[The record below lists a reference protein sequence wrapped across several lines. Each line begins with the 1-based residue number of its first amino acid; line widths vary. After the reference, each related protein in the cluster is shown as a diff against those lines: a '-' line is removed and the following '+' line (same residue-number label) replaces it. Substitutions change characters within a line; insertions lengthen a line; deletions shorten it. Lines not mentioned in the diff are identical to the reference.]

1 VTDLVLFHHI
11 QGLTPGVVAFADRLR
26 AAGHTV
32 HTPDLL
38 EGRTFDTIEEG
49 ETHVR
54 ALGFDTVFGRGVAA
68 AVALPGDVVYA
79 GISLGVGPAQQL
91 AQTKPGAKGALLLA
105 AFIDPAEFGGWHE
118 GLPAQIHGMDN
129 DPYFAG
135 EGDLDAATTFADHT
149 KDVDLFV
156 YPGDAHLFMDS
167 SVDGYDEKS
176 AALLTERVL
185 AFLDRV

>member
-1 VTDLVLFHHI
+1 MTEVVLFHHI
-11 QGLTPGVVAFADRLR
+11 QGLTPGVVALAEQFR

-38 EGRTFDTIEEG
+38 EGRTFPTIEEG
-49 ETHVR
+49 EAHVR
-54 ALGFDTVFGRGVAA
+54 AVGFDTVFARGVSAA
-68 AVALPGDVVYA
+68 EALPGEVVYA

-91 AQTKPGAKGALLLA
+91 AQTKPGAKGALILA
-105 AFIDPAEFGGWHE
+105 AFIDPAEFGGWPE

-135 EGDLDAATTFADHT
+135 EGDLDAASGFADQT

-156 YPGDAHLFMDS
+156 YPGDTHLFMDS
-167 SVDGYDEKS
+167 SVDGYDEKA
-176 AALLTERVL
+176 AALLTEQTL

>member
-1 VTDLVLFHHI
+1 MTDVVLFHHI

-26 AAGHTV
+26 TAGHTV

-49 ETHVR
+49 EAHVR
-54 ALGFDTVFGRGVAA
+54 ALGFDTVFARGVAA
-68 AVALPGDVVYA
+68 AEALPGDVVYA

-91 AQTKPGAKGALLLA
+91 AQTKPGARGALILA
-105 AFIDPAEFGGWHE
+105 AFIDPAEFGGWPE
-118 GLPAQIHGMDN
+118 ELPAQIHGMDK

-135 EGDLDAATTFADHT
+135 EGDLDAASAFADRT

-156 YPGDAHLFMDS
+156 YPGDGHLFMDS
-167 SVDGYDEKS
+167 SVDGYDEEA

-185 AFLDRV
+185 AFLDQF

>member
-1 VTDLVLFHHI
+1 VTDVVLFHHI

-38 EGRTFDTIEEG
+38 EGRTFPSIEEG
-49 ETHVR
+49 EAHVR
-54 ALGFDTVFGRGVAA
+54 ALGFETVFARGVQAA
-68 AVALPGDVVYA
+68 TDLPGEVVYA

-91 AQTKPGAKGALLLA
+91 AQTKPGARGALILA
-105 AFIDPAEFGGWHE
+105 AFIDPAEFGGWPE
-118 GLPAQIHGMDN
+118 GLPAEIHGMDA

-135 EGDLDAATTFADHT
+135 EGDLDAARVFADGT

-156 YPGDAHLFMDS
+156 YPGAAHLFMDS
-167 SVDGYDEKS
+167 SVDGYDEN
-176 AALLTERVL
+176 AARLLTERVL
-185 AFLDRV
+185 TFLDRV

>member
-1 VTDLVLFHHI
+1 MTDVVLFHHI

-26 AAGHTV
+26 GAGHTV

-38 EGRTFDTIEEG
+38 EGRTFPSIEEG
-49 ETHVR
+49 EAYVR
-54 ALGFDTVFGRGVAA
+54 QLGFDTVFARGVEAA
-68 AVALPGDVVYA
+68 KDLPGEVVYA
-79 GISLGVGPAQQL
+79 GISLGIGSAQQL
-91 AQTKPGAKGALLLA
+91 AQTRPGARGVLILA
-105 AFIDPAEFGGWHE
+105 AFVDPAEFGGWPE

-135 EGDLDAATTFADHT
+135 EGDLDAARTFADQT

-156 YPGDAHLFMDS
+156 YPGDTHLFMDN
-167 SVDGYDEKS
+167 SVDGYDETA

-185 AFLDRV
+185 TFLDRV